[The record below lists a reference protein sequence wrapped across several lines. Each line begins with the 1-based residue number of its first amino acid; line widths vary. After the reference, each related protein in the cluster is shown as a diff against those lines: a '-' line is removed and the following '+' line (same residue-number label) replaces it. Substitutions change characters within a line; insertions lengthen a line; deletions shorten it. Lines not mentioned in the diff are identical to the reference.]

1 MQQNFAR
8 RLATGLI
15 VATLMFGAFLAGN
28 VTGWMAR
35 PVLAQRD
42 TPAEFDVFWE
52 AWDLVV
58 EYFVDRDQVDYTA
71 MTYGAIQG
79 MLNSLGDENH
89 TVFFSPEV
97 AKQQASALEGSFES
111 IGAYVSLEEELF
123 TIVAPILGSPA
134 EKAGILAG
142 DVVLAVDGTEINGM
156 EEWEVISLI
165 RGPAGSAVVLTVLH
179 PDEETPVDIP
189 VQRGRIDIDSVM
201 WARVPGTEMVQIQI
215 TQFAA
220 DTGRELKKALQEI
233 QAERDAGT
241 PVAGIM
247 LDLRNNPGGYLQ
259 EALRVA
265 GEFLEKGAIIVH
277 ERDAQGKITTHR
289 ALATGLAADLPL
301 VVLVNQG
308 SASAAEIVAGALQD
322 NGRGKIV
329 GMPTVGTG
337 TVLHPFTLSDGSVVR
352 LGVANWLTP
361 DYSLIKGQ
369 GIMPDM
375 RIDQE
380 ASVEMMSTLQLEQLT
395 PEEVRL
401 HGDRQFQAALLWLN
415 VRHQPQE
422 SMTASQPPTP

>member
-8 RLATGLI
+8 RLATSLLI
-15 VATLMFGAFLAGN
+15 ATLMFGAFIAGN

-35 PVLAQRD
+35 PVLAQRA
-42 TPAEFDVFWE
+42 TPTEFAVFWE

-79 MLNSLGDENH
+79 MLDALGDENH

-97 AKQQASALEGSFES
+97 AQQQASALEGTFEG

-123 TIVAPILGSPA
+123 TIVAPIHGSPA
-134 EKAGILAG
+134 EEAGIVAG
-142 DVVLAVDGTEINGM
+142 DVVLAVDGTDIAGM
-156 EEWEVISLI
+156 AEWEVISLI
-165 RGPAGSAVVLTVLH
+165 RGPAGSTVVLTVLH
-179 PDEETPVDIP
+179 PEATSPTEIP
-189 VQRGRIDIDSVM
+189 IQRGRIDVDSVM
-201 WARVPGTEMVQIQI
+201 WARVPGTEMIQVQIS
-215 TQFAA
+215 QFAA
-220 DTGRELKKALQEI
+220 DTGSELQKALEEI
-233 QAERDAGT
+233 QAERTAGR
-241 PVAGIM
+241 PVAGVI

-265 GEFLEKGAIIVH
+265 DQFLAPGEVILH
-277 ERDAQGKITTHR
+277 ERDAEGNITTHQAR
-289 ALATGLAADLPL
+289 ITGMAEEIPL
-301 VVLVNQG
+301 VILVNQG

-322 NGRGKIV
+322 NGRGKVV

-369 GIMPDM
+369 GITPDM

-380 ASVEMMSTLQLEQLT
+380 TSVEMMNALLLETLT

-401 HGDRQFQAALLWLN
+401 HSDRQFQAALLWLTVQQRPDRN
-415 VRHQPQE
+415 V
-422 SMTASQPPTP
+422 TATP